1 MKPSVDYSVY
11 LVTDS
16 TAAIL
21 GDADLAQVV
30 EAAVRGGTTVVQ
42 YREKNSDTGAL
53 IETAKRL
60 LQVTRRL
67 GVPLLINDRVDV
79 ALAIGCEGVHIGQD
93 DIDIA
98 SSRRLLGPDAIIGVT
113 ASTKEEAI
121 TAAAAGADYLGIGT
135 VFATQTKDNS
145 KHIIGTAGLRSILDS
160 LAEAGHGATATVCIG
175 GINASNVQRVLYQSA
190 APSKHLDGVAVV
202 SAIVAV
208 ADPEA
213 ASRNLATLVRDP
225 PPFASGLPLD
235 PSSTAGSASISARD
249 ILAEVPGVIRAVAET
264 APLSHNMTNLVV
276 QNFSANVALAIGASP
291 IMANYA
297 EEAADLARLGGAL
310 VVNMGTVTPDGLENY
325 LQALRAYNAAGRPV
339 VYDPVGAGATAVRRA
354 AVRRIM
360 AGGYLDVI
368 KGNEGEITT
377 VLGEDATQVQQK
389 GVDSAPSGLD
399 VTARA
404 RLVRRLAAR
413 ERNVVLMTGAIDV
426 VSDGTRTFAVS
437 NGHPLMGEVT
447 GTGCALGT
455 TVSAFLAA
463 QRRPNGGEDG
473 DRLAGVVAALLH
485 YEIAAERA
493 AVRSDVQGPGTFV
506 PAFLDELARIRRMT
520 VEGDLKWL
528 EAAEVEEVPLQATV

>member
-1 MKPSVDYSVY
+1 
-11 LVTDS
+11 
-16 TAAIL
+16 
-21 GDADLAQVV
+21 
-30 EAAVRGGTTVVQ
+30 
-42 YREKNSDTGAL
+42 
-53 IETAKRL
+53 
-60 LQVTRRL
+60 
-67 GVPLLINDRVDV
+67 
-79 ALAIGCEGVHIGQD
+79 
-93 DIDIA
+93 
-98 SSRRLLGPDAIIGVT
+98 
-113 ASTKEEAI
+113 
-121 TAAAAGADYLGIGT
+121 
-135 VFATQTKDNS
+135 
-145 KHIIGTAGLRSILDS
+145 
-160 LAEAGHGATATVCIG
+160 
-175 GINASNVQRVLYQSA
+175 
-190 APSKHLDGVAVV
+190 
-202 SAIVAV
+202 
-208 ADPEA
+208 
-213 ASRNLATLVRDP
+213 
-225 PPFASGLPLD
+225 
-235 PSSTAGSASISARD
+235 
-249 ILAEVPGVIRAVAET
+249 
-264 APLSHNMTNLVV
+264 MTNLVV
-276 QNFSANVALAIGASP
+276 QNFAANVALALGASP

-310 VVNMGTVTPDGLENY
+310 VVNMGTVTPDGLDNY

-377 VLGEDATQVQQK
+377 VLGEDASQVQQK

-413 ERNVVLMTGAIDV
+413 ERNVVLMTGAVDV

-455 TVSAFLAA
+455 TVSAALAA
-463 QRRPNGGEDG
+463 QRRTGGEDG

-520 VEGDLKWL
+520 VEGDVAWL
-528 EAAEVEEVPLQATV
+528 EAAKVEEVPLQSTV